1 MGTAQVED
9 GPAQAGQLSNEQ
21 IYTPWRTT
29 MKRLIFLLSLILC
42 VSSLANAQRK
52 TPRAVKYGSNSTAGK
67 TFVHDGIRFYYEVYG
82 CEPQSK

>member
-1 MGTAQVED
+1 
-9 GPAQAGQLSNEQ
+9 
-21 IYTPWRTT
+21 

-82 CEPQSK
+82 CEPQTK